1 MGRVLLPTSFRGRL
15 ALLFGLM
22 SLLVGL
28 PAYLYISSVHR
39 AQLISDQC
47 DSLQA
52 LAKATATVFAQ
63 NLLERRR
70 EIELLSRT
78 PLYRDAP
85 LDSAEFPASLD
96 RVQSAYPE
104 YSWIGLADTNGVVR
118 AASSGHLQG
127 VDVSKRPWFS
137 GGRDGV
143 FAGDLHEALLLAKLL
158 DKPEGGQPLRFIDL
172 AAPIYNREGQ
182 LRGVLGAHIYWH
194 WASSVMDVVRPR
206 KAAETGLEILIVNK
220 DDHVIFPEREDL
232 QQPVP
237 PALSS
242 ANSTPNGF
250 IEWSDGNT
258 YLTAVA
264 AIGEPV
270 AATPLNWRIVVRQP
284 ESVVLTGVTGLQRVV
299 LGISVAAAVIF
310 LLLTWAIAG
319 GISLPLERLTE
330 HARRLEAGD
339 EKVTFDLPGGSSELL
354 RLANALQH
362 MAAGLLDGK
371 RTLEA
376 KVAERT
382 LALQQLNERL
392 ETLARTDTL
401 TQIANRLAGNE
412 RLALEFSRFKRS
424 GSAYTVLIMDID
436 FFKRVNDTH
445 GHPAGDAVLRHVAA
459 LISRSVRRTDF
470 VARVG
475 GEEFMVLLP
484 MTPLAEGLHVAEQ
497 IRAAVATNPV
507 EPVGALSISIGA
519 AMVAGNDEEADATVR
534 RADKCLYRAKSEG
547 RNRVVGEAQDNV
559 EPVSPAKARPGNQ

>member
-250 IEWSDGNT
+250 IEWGNGKS

-445 GHPAGDAVLRHVAA
+445 GHDAGDQVLAAFARTVAGY
-459 LISRSVRRTDF
+459 IRSTDIL
-470 VARVG
+470 ARWG
-475 GEEFMVLLP
+475 GEEFVLL
-484 MTPLAEGLHVAEQ
+484 MVNTAADNGVALLERV
-497 IRAAVATNPV
+497 RAAVQESVLVMAT
-507 EPVGALSISIGA
+507 GASIRVTVSRIASLRSEGFGVRLSICSSLPRHTSLPSLPSSRSTW
-519 AMVAGNDEEADATVR
+519 MVAT
-534 RADKCLYRAKSEG
+534 L
-547 RNRVVGEAQDNV
+547 
-559 EPVSPAKARPGNQ
+559 